1 MDGSLFAPGLSR
13 GLLSTSRVYHPWALP
28 NLTKPTLSAIFPSIP
43 TNNAVRHR
51 HMVLVGRPE
60 SGKSTALN
68 AIARECLKRYSP
80 DDINIIAVKS
90 TPDALEL
97 IDSRP
102 VQFIAIDDAVKQAN
116 SRTSGK
122 QADEIGD
129 FYEIRHIYEKR
140 AQSLNGVVITIYATQ
155 RFKSLDLVYRD
166 GTIIIFKTTPTDP
179 DEKRFI
185 LDYVG
190 PSAFAELNHITD
202 RIYHHEDDAIK
213 SHAIACFTS
222 TGKVGTFRYENGP
235 KVLEFRDSL
244 NPLAVIGEQFT
255 FTAASAVEELRR
267 LPAWRRRANIYW
279 DHIRPDAPMD
289 QDALAVK
296 YKVSQ
301 ATISRGI
308 SAVRGEISR
317 LGGTE
322 YEAWK
327 AAQLTEQGYSITHD
341 GSRGAPDIYGTDPH
355 GAPVVYSCKCM
366 EFDRVQ
372 KMSLDEVRPELH
384 KAAELRTSV
393 TVSIFN
399 LRDRREQIIRIDPS
413 NPPAQIE
420 IRP

>member
-1 MDGSLFAPGLSR
+1 MDGALFAPGLTR
-13 GLLSTSRVYHPWALP
+13 GPLSTSRVYHPWALP
-28 NLTKPTLSAIFPSIP
+28 SLTKQTYDALFPAIPEA
-43 TNNAVRHR
+43 AVRHR
-51 HMVLVGRPE
+51 HLVLVGRME

-68 AIARECLKRYSP
+68 AIAREALRRYDP
-80 DDINIIAVKS
+80 RDVNLIAAYS
-90 TPDALEL
+90 TPDAIER
-97 IDSRP
+97 INSQP
-102 VQFIAIDDAVKQAN
+102 VQLICIDDAVKEAN
-116 SRTSGK
+116 SRTSGR
-122 QADEIGD
+122 QAEEIGD
-129 FYEIRHIYEKR
+129 FFQIRHIYEER
-140 AQSLNGVVITIYATQ
+140 SQSQGGVVITIYATQ

-185 LDYVG
+185 MDYVG
-190 PSAFAELNHITD
+190 PAAFSELNHITD
-202 RIYHHEDDAIK
+202 RIYHHADDLAK
-213 SHAIACFTS
+213 SQAVACFTS
-222 TGKVGTFRYENGP
+222 TGKVGTFRYAMGP
-235 KVLEFRDSL
+235 KVLQFDHN

-255 FTAASAVEELRR
+255 FTAASAVEQLRQM
-267 LPAWRRRANIYW
+267 PAWKRRANIYW

-317 LGGTE
+317 LGGAE

-355 GAPVVYSCKCM
+355 GAPIVISCKCM

-372 KMSLDEVRPELH
+372 KMKLDEVRPELH

-393 TVSIFN
+393 ILSVYN
-399 LRDRREQIIRIDPS
+399 LRDRREQEIRIDPT
-413 NPPAQIE
+413 NPPAIIE